1 MHPVPIHLEV
11 FRAALRLCR
20 RRGGWTFRPDE
31 IVRLLPSL
39 NASSVRTH
47 IVSRC
52 CVNAP
57 RNHPHTWDYFK
68 RVERAVYEI
77 RPKHRRVAAEQ
88 PKPATKLG
96 KSRVAYHAGRRPLGG
111 VVHAIVARDGAWF
124 VAECLEVA
132 VVTQGRS
139 LDETAE
145 ALREAVALHLD
156 GEDTAALGLTASPRL
171 VLQYETSVVGRGAPA

>member
-1 MHPVPIHLEV
+1 MRPAPIHFEV
-11 FRAALRLCR
+11 LRAALRLCR
-20 RRGGWTFRPDE
+20 RRGGWTFKPDE

-57 RNHPHTWDYFK
+57 RNHPHAWDYF
-68 RVERAVYEI
+68 RRLERAVYEI
-77 RPKHRRVAAEQ
+77 LPKHRRVAVE
-88 PKPATKLG
+88 PPESATKVG
-96 KSRVAYHAGRRPLGG
+96 ETKAAYHVRRRTLGG
-111 VVHAIVARDGAWF
+111 VVHAIVVRDGAWF
-124 VAECLEVA
+124 VAECLEIA

-145 ALREAVALHLD
+145 ALQEAVALHLE
-156 GEDTAALGLTASPRL
+156 GEDPAALGLTAAPRL
-171 VLQYETSVVGRGAPA
+171 VLQYETSVAARGAPA

>member
-1 MHPVPIHLEV
+1 M
-11 FRAALRLCR
+11 RLCR
-20 RRGGWTFRPDE
+20 GRGGWTFRPDE

-57 RNHPHTWDYFK
+57 RNHPHAWGYFK
-68 RVERAVYEI
+68 RVDRALYEI
-77 RPKHRRVAAEQ
+77 LPKYRRAAAA
-88 PKPATKLG
+88 PPRPATQVGESKA
-96 KSRVAYHAGRRPLGG
+96 AYHVKRRALGG
-111 VVHAIVARDGAWF
+111 VVHAIVVRDGAWF

-145 ALREAVALHLD
+145 ALREAVALHLE
-156 GEDTAALGLTASPRL
+156 GEDAAALGLTASPRL
-171 VLQYETSVVGRGAPA
+171 VLQYETSVAGGGAPT

>member
-1 MHPVPIHLEV
+1 MRAAPIHLEV
-11 FRAALRLCR
+11 LRAALRLCR

-57 RNHPHTWDYFK
+57 RNHPHAWDYFE
-68 RVERAVYEI
+68 RVDRAVYKILPKYRRATAEPP
-77 RPKHRRVAAEQ
+77 RPETKVAEAR
-88 PKPATKLG
+88 A
-96 KSRVAYHAGRRPLGG
+96 VYHARRRSLGG
-111 VVHAIVARDGAWF
+111 VVHAVVVRDGAWF
-124 VAECLEVA
+124 VAECLEIA

-145 ALREAVALHLD
+145 ALREAVSLHLD
-156 GEDTAALGLTASPRL
+156 GEDAAALGLTATPRL
-171 VLQYETSVVGRGAPA
+171 VLQYETSVARGGPA

>member
-1 MHPVPIHLEV
+1 
-11 FRAALRLCR
+11 LCR
-20 RRGGWTFRPDE
+20 RRGAWTFRPDE

-57 RNHPHTWDYFK
+57 RNHPHAWDYFR

-77 RPKHRRVAAEQ
+77 LPKYRRAAAE
-88 PKPATKLG
+88 PPRPATNVAE
-96 KSRVAYHAGRRPLGG
+96 SMAAYHVRRRAPGG
-111 VVHAIVARDGAWF
+111 VVHAIVVSDGAWF
-124 VAECLEVA
+124 VAECMELA

-171 VLQYETSVVGRGAPA
+171 VLQYETSIADRGAPA

>member
-1 MHPVPIHLEV
+1 MRRVPIHSEV
-11 FRAALRLCR
+11 LQAALRLCR

-57 RNHPHTWDYFK
+57 RHHPHAWDYFR

-77 RPKHRRVAAEQ
+77 SPKYRRLAAKADE
-88 PKPATKLG
+88 PATKVG
-96 KSRVAYHAGRRPLGG
+96 EAGATYHVRRRGLGG
-111 VVHAIVARDGAWF
+111 VVHAVVVREGRWF
-124 VAECLEVA
+124 IAECLEIA
-132 VVTQGRS
+132 VVTQGRT

-145 ALREAVALHLD
+145 ALQEAVALHLD
-156 GEDTAALGLTASPRL
+156 GEDAAALGLIASPRL
-171 VLQYETSVVGRGAPA
+171 VVQYETSVTGRGAPA